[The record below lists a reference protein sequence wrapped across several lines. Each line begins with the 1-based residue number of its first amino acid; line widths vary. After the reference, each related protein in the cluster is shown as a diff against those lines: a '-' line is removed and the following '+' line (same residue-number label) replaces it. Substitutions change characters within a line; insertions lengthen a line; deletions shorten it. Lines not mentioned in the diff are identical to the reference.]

1 MNSNLS
7 AEFVKLSRDMQS
19 LVARLENQAHHTS
32 RDMSSLRSHIVSIQS
47 RVDCSLDVI
56 SKTLQVLQTAIF
68 DTAAKMDL
76 LQSMVKDL
84 HKEREVLQEMK
95 SLDDLLPEWNQ
106 EELAW
111 MNSLFPIPEHGTIPD
126 ITCSETIFQQEGPR
140 NDPTSTSGGFGVNQG
155 WGSQEKPT
163 GFFQRP
169 TSKNPGP
176 SGGPATCLKRK

>member
-1 MNSNLS
+1 
-7 AEFVKLSRDMQS
+7 MQS
-19 LVARLENQAHHTS
+19 LVARLENQARHTS

-76 LQSMVKDL
+76 LQNMVKDL
-84 HKEREVLQEMK
+84 HREKEVLQEMK
-95 SLDDLLPEWNQ
+95 SLDDLLPEWNP
-106 EELAW
+106 EEMAW

-126 ITCSETIFQQEGPR
+126 TTCYETIFQQEDPR
-140 NDPTSTSGGFGVNQG
+140 NDPTSTSDGFGGNQG

-163 GFFQRP
+163 GFYPMP
-169 TSKNPGP
+169 TSRNPGP
-176 SGGPATCLKRK
+176 SGGQDTCLKKK